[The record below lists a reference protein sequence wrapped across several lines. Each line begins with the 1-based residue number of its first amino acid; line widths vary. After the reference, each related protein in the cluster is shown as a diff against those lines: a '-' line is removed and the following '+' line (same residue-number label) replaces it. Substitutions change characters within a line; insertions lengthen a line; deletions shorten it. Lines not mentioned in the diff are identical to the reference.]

1 MIFLKVPGRFAGA
14 KRFLSGFTPLE
25 IKRRRRLTVARGNL
39 SLTGLAPLKTIG
51 KSERRMMSLTGFTLI
66 EALLAIGV
74 GVLVLTSAYSSL
86 RVGWLSY
93 RRLNSQAHIYQN
105 LRNGLSIFAK
115 DLRNSFLFDA
125 SDEYPIVFSGNSKE
139 MSFVSLVVSRNEEGE
154 TYAGAARVFYKI
166 EGNSL
171 LRAYLKGRDMF
182 NQSLSPEYEVFLSN
196 ISEAGFLYSASSGKS
211 SQTDQ
216 LNWKDSFEDEAALPQ
231 AVRLKLTQKVDDAK
245 DIISAKSV
253 ILKKSYSD
261 E

>member
-1 MIFLKVPGRFAGA
+1 MIFWRKQGKSLSNGKPLAGPA
-14 KRFLSGFTPLE
+14 PLE
-25 IKRRRRLTVARGNL
+25 AARRSVSNGR
-39 SLTGLAPLKTIG
+39 P
-51 KSERRMMSLTGFTLI
+51 LTGFTLI

-93 RRLNSQAHIYQN
+93 RRLNSQTRVYQN
-105 LRNGLSIFAK
+105 LRNGLSVFAK

-125 SDEYPIVFSGNSKE
+125 SDEHPIVFSGNSKE
-139 MSFVSLVVSRNEEGE
+139 MSFVSLAVSRNEEGD
-154 TYAGAARVFYKI
+154 TYAGAAKVFYKI
-166 EGNSL
+166 EGSNL
-171 LRAYLKGRDMF
+171 LRAYLKGRDML

-196 ISEAGFLYSASSGKS
+196 ISDAGFLYSASSGKS
-211 SQTDQ
+211 SQADQ
-216 LNWKDSFEDEAALPQ
+216 LSWKDSFEDESALPQ

-245 DIISAKSV
+245 DIISTKSV

>member
-1 MIFLKVPGRFAGA
+1 MGGNSKITNRAFP
-14 KRFLSGFTPLE
+14 PLE
-25 IKRRRRLTVARGNL
+25 IIRRRRLTVARGNL
-39 SLTGLAPLKTIG
+39 SL
-51 KSERRMMSLTGFTLI
+51 SGFTLI

-93 RRLNSQAHIYQN
+93 RRLNSQARIYQN

-125 SDEYPIVFSGNSKE
+125 SDEHPIVFSGNSKE
-139 MSFVSLVVSRNEEGE
+139 MSFVSLVASRNEEGE
-154 TYAGAARVFYKI
+154 TYPGAAKVFYKI
-166 EGNSL
+166 EGNNL
-171 LRAYLKGRDMF
+171 LRAYLKGRDML

-196 ISEAGFLYSASSGKS
+196 ISDAGFLYSASSGKS

-216 LNWKDSFEDEAALPQ
+216 LSWKDSFEDEAALPQ
-231 AVRLKLTQKVDDAK
+231 AVQLKLTQKVDDAK

-253 ILKKSYSD
+253 ILKKSYS
-261 E
+261 EE